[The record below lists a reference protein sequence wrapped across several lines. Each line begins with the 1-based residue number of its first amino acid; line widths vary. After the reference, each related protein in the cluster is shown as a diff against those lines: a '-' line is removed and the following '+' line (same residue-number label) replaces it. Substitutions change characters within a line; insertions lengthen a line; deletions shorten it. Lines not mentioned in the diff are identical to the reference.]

1 MPAINNYEIIK
12 KLQQNNEQL
21 HLRLTEAE
29 ETISAIRN
37 GDVDAIIVSGPN
49 GERVFS
55 LESAETPYRLI
66 VEELNEGAVVLS
78 DEGVVLYC
86 NRRFAELVSI
96 PATQIV
102 GSYFND
108 LVVENE
114 KSKFSQLLQ
123 EGLKNKTFGDFI
135 SLNRSDKPG
144 FFHLTFSPLP
154 PDCLGNV
161 CVMTSDLSEL
171 KSIEEELRLSHE
183 ELKQRIIEANQAK
196 EEAQKSDRLKSAFL
210 ANMSHEIR
218 TPMNGILGFTE
229 LLKDPDLTGKK
240 QMEYISIIQKG
251 GNRMLNIINDI
262 IDISKIESGLMIL
275 TIDETNIYDIAE
287 SVFHFFKPEVEAKGL
302 KLFLRESLSSEQ
314 SRIFTDK
321 EKVYA
326 ILSNLIKNAIKYTG
340 QGTIEFGYRNIGDY
354 FEFFVKDTGIG
365 IPFEKHN
372 LMFERFIRDEIA
384 DKMAKQGA
392 GLGLAIAKAYVEML
406 GGKIWI
412 ESEQGKGSTFYFT
425 VSFLAKPIQKEIPK
439 EVISI
444 PENGQTKGLKILVAE
459 DDDSS
464 SELISLVI
472 RNLAKEIIKV
482 DNGTEAI
489 KACLNQPDIDLILMD
504 IQMPELDGY
513 EATRQIRK
521 FNSKIVII
529 AQTAYALANDRELAL
544 EAGCSDYISKPI
556 NSIDLL
562 NLIQKHFNNT
572 QKANLKAN

>member
-1 MPAINNYEIIK
+1 MPAINNNEIIK
-12 KLQQNNEQL
+12 KLQQDNEQL

-49 GERVFS
+49 GDRVFS

-78 DEGVVLYC
+78 NEGVVLYC

-183 ELKQRIIEANQAK
+183 ELKHRIIEANQAK

-229 LLKDPDLTGKK
+229 LLRDPDLTGKK

-275 TIDETNIYDIAE
+275 TIDETNIYNITD
-287 SVFHFFKPEVEAKGL
+287 SVFHFFKPEAEAKGL
-302 KLFLRESLSSEQ
+302 KLLLNDFLPSEQ

-321 EKVYA
+321 EKIYA

-365 IPFEKHN
+365 IPSEKYN

-425 VSFLAKPIQKEIPK
+425 ISILTKPIQNEIP
-439 EVISI
+439 EEIISI
-444 PENGQTKGLKILVAE
+444 PENGQTKGLKILIAE

-472 RNLAKEIIKV
+472 RSLAKEIIKV
-482 DNGTEAI
+482 ESGTEAI
-489 KACLNQPDIDLILMD
+489 KACLNQPDIDLVLMD

-529 AQTAYALANDRELAL
+529 AQTAYALANDR
-544 EAGCSDYISKPI
+544 
-556 NSIDLL
+556 
-562 NLIQKHFNNT
+562 
-572 QKANLKAN
+572 